1 MIPSRRRSRAA
12 RGRGLSEQAI
22 GPRAAL
28 TLWEGAPVMQAEMDQ
43 LRREIVDRTWLFLIT
58 PMVPA

>member
-1 MIPSRRRSRAA
+1 
-12 RGRGLSEQAI
+12 
-22 GPRAAL
+22 
-28 TLWEGAPVMQAEMDQ
+28 MQAEMDE

>member
-22 GPRAAL
+22 GPRVL
-28 TLWEGAPVMQAEMDQ
+28 TLWEGAPVMQAEMDE